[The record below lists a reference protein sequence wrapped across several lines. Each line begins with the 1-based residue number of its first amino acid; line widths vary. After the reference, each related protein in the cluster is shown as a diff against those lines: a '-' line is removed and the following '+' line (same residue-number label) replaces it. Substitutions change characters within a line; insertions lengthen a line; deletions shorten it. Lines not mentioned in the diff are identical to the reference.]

1 MQTILRIAL
10 IYLLLLL
17 GLRALG
23 KREFGQLSPFE
34 LVTLL
39 LIPEL
44 VSQGA
49 VGDDFSITTALIAV
63 STLLL
68 LVFLTSA
75 ASHRFPRVERFIGG
89 EPAVLAHDG
98 RFVPHAMD
106 AERVSAEEI
115 YSEMRKVGLERLS
128 QVRWVVLEA
137 DGKIAIV
144 PRRRARRHAATPER
158 QGT

>member
-1 MQTILRIAL
+1 MQTVFRIIL
-10 IYLLLLL
+10 IYFLLLL

-44 VSQGA
+44 VSQSA
-49 VGDDFSITTALIAV
+49 VGEDFSLTNAVIGV
-63 STLLL
+63 STLFL

-75 ASHRFPRVERFIGG
+75 ASHRFPRFERFIAGD
-89 EPAVLAHDG
+89 PAVLAHDG
-98 RFVPHAMD
+98 KFVPRVMN

-128 QVRWVVLEA
+128 QVRWVLLES

-144 PRRRARRHAATPER
+144 PRRGRRRHSASPER
-158 QGT
+158 KSP

>member
-1 MQTILRIAL
+1 MQTVFRIAL

-44 VSQGA
+44 VQQGA
-49 VGDDFSITTALIAV
+49 VGDDFSITNAV
-63 STLLL
+63 IGVCTLLL

-75 ASHRFPRVERFIGG
+75 ASHRFPRFERFIGG
-89 EPAVLAHDG
+89 EPAVLAYDG
-98 RFVPHAMD
+98 KFVPRVMNV
-106 AERVSAEEI
+106 ERVSAEEI

-128 QVRWVVLEA
+128 QVRWVLLEA
-137 DGKIAIV
+137 DGKIAVV
-144 PRRRARRHAATPER
+144 PRRRARRHSGTPER
-158 QGT
+158 TGT